1 MKKEKYDELLTF
13 QKRERETTM
22 SLKLKDTENT
32 HTYIYI
38 YIYIIYM
45 KSPFSKQ
52 VASRFAELR
61 T

>member
-32 HTYIYI
+32 HIYI
-38 YIYIIYM
+38 YIYIKIYM
-45 KSPFSKQ
+45 KSSFSKQ

>member
-1 MKKEKYDELLTF
+1 MCNYRNKIVKSRMKKEKYDELLTF

-38 YIYIIYM
+38 YIYINLHE
-45 KSPFSKQ
+45 KSIF
-52 VASRFAELR
+52 
-61 T
+61 